1 MDFKTR
7 PINQDKTQKAVIAG
21 GLIIIVILLYAIYIL
36 IKSLDFSGIIFSF
49 GKSLRVDENGHT
61 NILLAGI
68 GGEGHDGG
76 ELTDSLIVASIDYN
90 QKIVPMLSVP
100 RDLYV
105 KSQKLNAGERI
116 NAVYSVGK
124 NQFSSKE
131 GLEELKQVV
140 SNVTGAPIDYY
151 IKIDFK
157 GFKKIVDS
165 LGGIDVVVEKDL
177 YDPYYPLGETVQY
190 QTFAISAGPHH
201 LDGETALKYAR
212 SRETTSDFDR
222 AHRQQQILTAVREKA
237 LSLDVLTDPTKIKAI
252 YDSVASSIETDLS
265 LNEIIELA
273 KTAKDFGK
281 ESTISRVLT
290 NDMNATC
297 GALLYQ
303 PAKDLFG
310 GAFVLLPAGNTYD
323 YIQQFATN
331 FFKDGKKAEDQSAI
345 QVLNGTKIPNLATDV
360 LNYFNRM
367 CYNGIF
373 SGNASSTNLAT
384 TTIYYQPGPNGEKP
398 LALDAVTKILP
409 YKVQSGIP
417 PSYLVNVGKID
428 RQSTRIVIEL
438 GADYLDKRIKD
449 PFKLIPYT
457 PSPTPA
463 STTSETT
470 QATTQAKPT
479 TTPASTTPSTPKK

>member
-1 MDFKTR
+1 MDFQQQ
-7 PINQDKTQKAVIAG
+7 PVNQEKTQKAVIAG
-21 GLIIIVILLYAIYIL
+21 GLIIIVVLLYAIYIL

-49 GKSLRVDENGHT
+49 GRSLRVDENGHT
-61 NILLAGI
+61 NILLAGL

-76 ELTDSLIVASIDYN
+76 ELTDSIIVASIDYN
-90 QKIVPMLSVP
+90 QKIVPMLSIP

-105 KSQKLNAGERI
+105 KSQKSDSGGRI
-116 NAVYSVGK
+116 NAVYSTSK

-131 GLEELKQVV
+131 GMEELKQVV
-140 SNVTGAPIDYY
+140 SNVTGVPIDYY

-165 LGGIDVVVEKDL
+165 LGGVDIIVEKDL

-190 QTFAISAGPHH
+190 QTFAINAGPHH

-222 AHRQQQILTAVREKA
+222 AYRQQQIITAVREKA
-237 LSLDVLTDPTKIKAI
+237 LSLNVLTDPTKIKAI
-252 YDSVASSIETDLS
+252 YDSVNTSIETDLS
-265 LNEIIELA
+265 INEIIELA
-273 KTAKDFGK
+273 KTAKDLGK

-290 NDMNATC
+290 DNPVATC
-297 GALLYQ
+297 GALLYT
-303 PAKDLFG
+303 PAKDSFG
-310 GAFVLLPAGNTYD
+310 GAFVFLPAGNTYD

-331 FFKDGKKAEDQSAI
+331 FFKDGKKAEDQSPI

-360 LNYFNRM
+360 LSYFNRI

-373 SGNASSTNLAT
+373 SGNATNTNLAT
-384 TTIYYQPGPNGEKP
+384 TTIYYQPGPKDEKP
-398 LALDAVTKILP
+398 LALEAVTKILP

-417 PSYLVNVGKID
+417 PEYLVNVGNID

-449 PFKLIPYT
+449 PYKLIPYVA
-457 PSPTPA
+457 PA
-463 STTSETT
+463 KTDSTSTQTQTQTQTQTT
-470 QATTQAKPT
+470 
-479 TTPASTTPSTPKK
+479 STPKK